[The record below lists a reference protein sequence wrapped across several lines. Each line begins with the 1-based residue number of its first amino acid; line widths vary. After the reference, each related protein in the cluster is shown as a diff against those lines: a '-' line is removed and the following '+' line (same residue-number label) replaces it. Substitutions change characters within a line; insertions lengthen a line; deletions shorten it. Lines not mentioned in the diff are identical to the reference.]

1 MKIKL
6 SKIKLNEKKM
16 SMFASNLIENIKQ
29 RFRGVEIC
37 VCGVRELFS
46 LNLNFFCY
54 LFEYYNKKIKE
65 RKDFISI

>member
-1 MKIKL
+1 MKITF

-29 RFRGVEIC
+29 RFRGVEVCVC

-54 LFEYYNKKIKE
+54 LFEYYNKKN
-65 RKDFISI
+65 